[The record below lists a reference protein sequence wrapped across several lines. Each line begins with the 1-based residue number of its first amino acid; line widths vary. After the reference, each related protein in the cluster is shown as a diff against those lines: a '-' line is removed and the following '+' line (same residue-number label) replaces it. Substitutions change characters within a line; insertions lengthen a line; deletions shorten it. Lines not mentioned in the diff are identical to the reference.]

1 MEKKYT
7 FERFYWLDSQIKR
20 GKYPK
25 RKDIADHFGITE
37 RQVSRDVKY
46 MKDFLHAPIE
56 YSSED
61 EGYIYTDESYE
72 LPIPK
77 VTEKEII
84 AFIIAECLA
93 DSIPAR
99 QMLKD
104 INSLVEKFSLTA
116 GFNLNELKKKISI
129 KNIRCDRVETLVFE
143 TVLHALNTNHKLEIE
158 YHAQYKSDISFR
170 IVNPLHLL
178 LYMGN
183 WYLYA
188 FCERKG
194 GYRTF
199 ALSGIKKIEMQNNH
213 INDELKN
220 KDFRKIIDESYGIF
234 INDSDRDK
242 VEVLLEFDASIASR
256 IRDQVWIDS
265 QQMEEKVDGS
275 LRLRL
280 FVTDFS
286 EISEEILRYSPHVK
300 VLQPDDLR
308 NQMKSVISQM
318 SSLYSD
324 VPKD

>member
-1 MEKKYT
+1 MIGC
-7 FERFYWLDSQIKR
+7 S
-20 GKYPK
+20 
-25 RKDIADHFGITE
+25 
-37 RQVSRDVKY
+37 
-46 MKDFLHAPIE
+46 
-56 YSSED
+56 
-61 EGYIYTDESYE
+61 
-72 LPIPK
+72 
-77 VTEKEII
+77 
-84 AFIIAECLA
+84 
-93 DSIPAR
+93 
-99 QMLKD
+99 
-104 INSLVEKFSLTA
+104 N
-116 GFNLNELKKKISI
+116 N
-129 KNIRCDRVETLVFE
+129 
-143 TVLHALNTNHKLEIE
+143 ALNTNHKLEIE

>member
-7 FERFYWLDSQIKR
+7 FERFYWLDNQIKR
-20 GKYPK
+20 GRYPK
-25 RKDIADHFGITE
+25 RKDIADHFGISE
-37 RQVSRDVKY
+37 RQVSRDVRY
-46 MKDFLHAPIE
+46 MKEFLYAPIE
-56 YSSED
+56 YSSEY

-72 LPIPK
+72 LPKAK

-104 INSLVEKFSLTA
+104 MDSLIEKLSLAFSINLKEI
-116 GFNLNELKKKISI
+116 KKKISI
-129 KNIRCDRVETLVFE
+129 KNIRCDRVDTLVFE
-143 TVLHALNTNHKLEIE
+143 TILQALNTNHKLEIE
-158 YHAQYKSDISFR
+158 YHAQYKSEISSR
-170 IVNPLHLL
+170 TVNPLQLL

-199 ALSGIKKIEMQNNH
+199 ALSGIKKVEMQNRH
-213 INDELKN
+213 INDDLKK

-242 VEVLLEFDASIASR
+242 VEVLLEFDANIASR
-256 IRDQVWIDS
+256 IRDQVWINS

-286 EISEEILRYSPHVK
+286 ELSEEILRYSPHVK
-300 VLQPDDLR
+300 VLQPEELK
-308 NQMKSVISQM
+308 NQIKRIISQM
-318 SSLYSD
+318 FSIYSD
-324 VPKD
+324 VPED